1 MKKKSLKLNLT
12 RETLQAL
19 EPGEATLEG
28 VVGGITNTCGCTKG
42 SCLC

>member
-1 MKKKSLKLNLT
+1 MKKKSLKLNLN

-19 EPGEATLEG
+19 DPEKAPLEG